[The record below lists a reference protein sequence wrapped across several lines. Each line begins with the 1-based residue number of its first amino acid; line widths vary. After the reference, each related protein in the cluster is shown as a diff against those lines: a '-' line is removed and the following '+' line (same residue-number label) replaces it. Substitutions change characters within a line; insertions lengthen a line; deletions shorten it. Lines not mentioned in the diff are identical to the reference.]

1 MRLAREA
8 LSMDSAPGATALRVT
23 INRRRKV
30 VRLSFLGPFSQGRPG
45 AHWYAAHHAL
55 ARLLSAAANATVHAY
70 VYDADEGEE
79 VIAYGNGRRV
89 GGEKVV
95 YEDAEL
101 PCPLDELDD
110 EAFGRLQSRW
120 PMGHLA
126 YVFGL
131 TRDELLRIPHAPLA
145 RVLPLEGTHGGTEAE
160 AMAAL
165 EALLL
170 GPALPRA
177 VTDAG

>member
-1 MRLAREA
+1 M
-8 LSMDSAPGATALRVT
+8 
-23 INRRRKV
+23 
-30 VRLSFLGPFSQGRPG
+30 
-45 AHWYAAHHAL
+45 
-55 ARLLSAAANATVHAY
+55 
-70 VYDADEGEE
+70 
-79 VIAYGNGRRV
+79 
-89 GGEKVV
+89 

-101 PCPLDELDD
+101 PCPLDELDE
-110 EAFGRLQSRW
+110 EAFARLQSRW

>member
-1 MRLAREA
+1 MAREA
-8 LSMDSAPGATALRVT
+8 LTLDSAEGATALRVT
-23 INRRRKV
+23 VNRRRKV
-30 VRLSFLGPFSQGRPG
+30 VRLAFVAPFTAGRQG

-55 ARLLSAAANATVHAY
+55 ARLLSRAANATVHAYAY

-89 GGEKVV
+89 GGERVV

-110 EAFGRLQSRW
+110 ATFERLQSRW
-120 PMGHLA
+120 PLGHLA

-131 TRDELLRIPHAPLA
+131 TREELVRMPRAMPAH
-145 RVLPLEGTHGGTEAE
+145 VLMLDAADSSSE
-160 AMAAL
+160 AAL
-165 EALLL
+165 ATLL
-170 GPALPRA
+170 PEPQAPRA
-177 VTDAG
+177 GPDAG

>member
-8 LSMDSAPGATALRVT
+8 LSTDSVPAATALRVT

-30 VRLSFLGPFSQGRPG
+30 VRLAFLGPFSQGRQG

-101 PCPLDELDD
+101 PCPLEELDD
-110 EAFGRLQSRW
+110 EAFARLQSRW

-126 YVFGL
+126 YVYGL
-131 TRDELLRIPHAPLA
+131 TRDELLRIPRAPLA
-145 RVLPLEGTHGGTEAE
+145 RVLPLEGTAAGSEAD
-160 AMAAL
+160 AMASL

-170 GPALPRA
+170 GPVQPRA
-177 VTDAG
+177 ETDAG

>member
-1 MRLAREA
+1 
-8 LSMDSAPGATALRVT
+8 MDRAPAATALRVT

-30 VRLSFLGPFSQGRPG
+30 VRLAFLGPFSQGRQG

-101 PCPLDELDD
+101 PCPLEELDD
-110 EAFGRLQSRW
+110 AAFSGLQSRW

-131 TRDELLRIPHAPLA
+131 TRDELLRMPRAALA
-145 RVLPLEGTHGGTEAE
+145 QVLPLEGTAAGLESE
-160 AMAAL
+160 AMASL

-170 GPALPRA
+170 GPTSPRA